1 MFAYNPQVQDR
12 SGEILGNAGAASAEI
27 RRQGNVAAAQAVSDA
42 ISNISSMYT
51 KKQEQNKQDTAKLE
65 SSMAAG
71 QAMMNLSQQYG
82 PEGETFRQ
90 SLGDALNQAGN
101 NPDKISGATLAHMSY
116 FDTMMSKD
124 KMNAQIAGYKDLA
137 SSKASLGG
145 PGTNTTTTAAP
156 KYNTGEARAFAA
168 QAKAKGLNDDQ
179 IKEGLRNTLGPWAES
194 AVYGNPNAGNFWGP

>member
-1 MFAYNPQVQDR
+1 MFAYNPTPDR

-42 ISNISSMYT
+42 ITNISNMYM

-82 PEGETFRQ
+82 TEGETFRQ
-90 SLGDALNQAGN
+90 SLGDALKQAGN

-116 FDTMMSKD
+116 FDNMMAKD
-124 KMNAQIAGYKDLA
+124 KTKAQYEA
-137 SSKASLGG
+137 LGNVYTG
-145 PGTNTTTTAAP
+145 RAEATAAA
-156 KYNTGEARAFAA
+156 KAA
-168 QAKAKGLNDDQ
+168 QPPKMNSENIRSMVAEAKAAGFTDDA
-179 IKEGLRNTLGPWAES
+179 IKSKLQSQYGDWAVRS
-194 AVYGNPNAGNFWGP
+194 VYPPQNQNIWMGQ

>member
-42 ISNISSMYT
+42 ISNISSMYM

-65 SSMAAG
+65 GSMAAG
-71 QAMMNLSQQYG
+71 QAMMNLSTQYG
-82 PEGETFRQ
+82 AEGEAFRQ

-116 FDTMMSKD
+116 FDALMAKD
-124 KMNAQIAGYKDLA
+124 KMKYQYDQSLELA
-137 SSKASLGG
+137 RQKQALGG
-145 PGTNTTTTAAP
+145 GGAA
-156 KYNTGEARAFAA
+156 TGGGSSLTFGF
-168 QAKAKGLNDDQ
+168 Q
-179 IKEGLRNTLGPWAES
+179 
-194 AVYGNPNAGNFWGP
+194 

>member
-42 ISNISSMYT
+42 ITNISNMYM

-65 SSMAAG
+65 SSMATG

-82 PEGETFRQ
+82 TEGETFRQ
-90 SLGDALNQAGN
+90 SLSDALNKAGN
-101 NPDKISGATLAHMSY
+101 NPDKIAGATLAHMSY

-137 SSKASLGG
+137 DYKAANAPAS
-145 PGTNTTTTAAP
+145 TTTATP

-168 QAKAKGLNDDQ
+168 QAKAKGLNDEQ